1 MRNGQTRFTAR
12 RTRFGHLPIA
22 SRQQITKSFRSNYKL
37 LYHLYILLILLEVLE
52 LFMFLIIV
60 LPLHAQAWD
69 ELLSQGGANNVVQG
83 AIRLQQAIMYKAFE
97 ICQGLILVI
106 VSGHMSMF

>member
-1 MRNGQTRFTAR
+1 
-12 RTRFGHLPIA
+12 
-22 SRQQITKSFRSNYKL
+22 
-37 LYHLYILLILLEVLE
+37 
-52 LFMFLIIV
+52 MFLIIV